1 MWSGLRLRANN
12 FMNIKQRI
20 TRAIE
25 QFNQDMNNQV
35 NLYSASAR
43 DDLAEMIYD
52 AIMKQIDFNDNE
64 GTYNQQQM
72 YLFTNKEQS
81 EHK

>member
-1 MWSGLRLRANN
+1 
-12 FMNIKQRI
+12 MNTKQRI

-25 QFNQDMNNQV
+25 QFNQDMNGQV
-35 NLYSASAR
+35 NLHSASAR

>member
-1 MWSGLRLRANN
+1 
-12 FMNIKQRI
+12 MNIKQRI

>member
-12 FMNIKQRI
+12 FMNTKQRI

-25 QFNQDMNNQV
+25 QFNQDMNGQA
-35 NLYSASAR
+35 NLHSASAR